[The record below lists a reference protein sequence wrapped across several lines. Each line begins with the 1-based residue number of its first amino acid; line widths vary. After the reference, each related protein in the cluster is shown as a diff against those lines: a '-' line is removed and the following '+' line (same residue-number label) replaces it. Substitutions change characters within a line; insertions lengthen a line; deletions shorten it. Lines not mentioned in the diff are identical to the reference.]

1 MQCLHVMP
9 RGLWANTYTENSPE
23 SGAEGWRS
31 LACHRKVHTGTLS
44 PGSCAQ
50 VTAKGRWGTVP
61 GLKIHS
67 QVPRVAAKHRV
78 KLMANKLCVFPEQ
91 WKCGNSG
98 RKSLEDLQEAWIWR
112 TKEPKLVMSMRN
124 FHEFSNL
131 VLFCWARL
139 PDIRALH
146 AAGVYCCS
154 KALWEHH
161 LSCSTIGQR
170 SWKLK
175 LRLSLVQINRNTKE
189 KSCTWSSAFFPFCYL
204 HEIQFCPSAIFFKD
218 DQHSFLWCM
227 QRISLPSQA
236 KKGSTLYSE

>member
-1 MQCLHVMP
+1 MSCHEVSGQTHTQRIPQRVGLRDGDLWPVTGKSTQGHSP
-9 RGLWANTYTENSPE
+9 RAAVP
-23 SGAEGWRS
+23 RS
-31 LACHRKVHTGTLS
+31 LQKADEGLS
-44 PGSCAQ
+44 QAWRFIPKFQELQQNIVWSSWPTSS
-50 VTAKGRWGTVP
+50 VS
-61 GLKIHS
+61 S
-67 QVPRVAAKHRV
+67 QS
-78 KLMANKLCVFPEQ
+78 NE
-91 WKCGNSG
+91 KCGNSG

-112 TKEPKLVMSMRN
+112 TKEPKLVMSMRD